1 MIQNTNVLILVFVL
15 FTGRTLVFGNVTGV
29 NLHGEVV
36 LGSEDV
42 RTEWIRVKGLYI
54 ITMN

>member
-1 MIQNTNVLILVFVL
+1 
-15 FTGRTLVFGNVTGV
+15 VFGNVTGV